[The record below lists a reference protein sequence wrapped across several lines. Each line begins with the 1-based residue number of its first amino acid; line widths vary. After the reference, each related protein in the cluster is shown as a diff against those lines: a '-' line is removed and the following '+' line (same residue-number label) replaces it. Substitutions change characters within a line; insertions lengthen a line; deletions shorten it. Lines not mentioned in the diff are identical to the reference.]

1 MILRAAL
8 LALLTVLPSVARA
21 QIEPARGGVRAD
33 GIAAVVGGTAPGPD
47 VDVILQ
53 SDVDLRAR
61 IHLAG
66 QTGGPLPTGPVPVE
80 LRRATL
86 DEIVGEA
93 LIAREAARVRVAEP
107 SAEEVAEEMTRLER
121 RAGGADRLERILRM
135 LGTSRRELDAVA
147 RRRAAVQAF
156 LRANLEGST
165 VISDA
170 ELERV
175 YEAGDHPYAGR
186 PLEEITDELRAWL
199 SRRAL
204 QRAVRR
210 WVSVLRA
217 RTPVRLLAPYA
228 EQESD

>member
-8 LALLTVLPSVARA
+8 VALLAVAPSVARA
-21 QIEPARGGVRAD
+21 QIDAVRGGVRAE

-66 QTGGPLPTGPVPVE
+66 QVEGPLPTGPIPVE
-80 LRRATL
+80 LMRATL
-86 DEIVGEA
+86 DEIVGES
-93 LIAREAARVRVAEP
+93 LIAREAARVRIAEP
-107 SAEEVAEEMTRLER
+107 SAEEVAEEMMRLER
-121 RAGGADRLERILRM
+121 RAGGADRLEKILRM

-165 VISDA
+165 VIRDA

-175 YEAGDHPYAGR
+175 HEAGNHPYEGR
-186 PLEEITDELRAWL
+186 PLEEVADELRAWL

-210 WVSVLRA
+210 WVAVLRA
-217 RTPVRLLAPYA
+217 RTSVRLLAPYA
-228 EQESD
+228 ERESD